1 MKIVN
6 VVFNN
11 FLNDSRVLKTS
22 NSLLQLGNEVL
33 VVAVHADKLKEYE
46 LVSGVPVHRIKLVT
60 KVWFKLR
67 LIQIFNLFEFVI
79 RFVFQ
84 YRNADIV
91 HCNDL
96 AGLLVG
102 VFAKVT
108 KPKLILVYDSHEFA
122 INQVPY
128 QSKISIWLYKVLE
141 SILIKYSQKV
151 INVSNSIAS
160 EYSRLYSIS
169 KPHLVLNCPPYSEPP
184 KQNLFRKNLGINED
198 QTVFLYQGRLSK
210 DRNIEMLV
218 EAFSEQKSDKNVLV
232 CMGYGPLES
241 FIKKKAQQQNNVFF
255 HSAVNPDVLLK
266 FTTSADYG
274 ILFYEDSCLNHR
286 YCLPNKL
293 FEYLMA
299 GLPVL
304 TSNLSEIK
312 RLVETERVGIVAKEN
327 TVEGFRKAVQTS
339 LQQNYTAIQQN
350 VFASRKKYCWEQQEK
365 VLKKIY
371 DDIS

>member
-6 VVFNN
+6 VVFNS

-22 NSLLQLGNEVL
+22 HSLLQLGNDVL
-33 VVAVHADKLKEYE
+33 VVAVHAGKLKEHE
-46 LVSGVPVHRIKLVT
+46 LVSGVRVHRIKLIT
-60 KVWFKLR
+60 KIWFKFR
-67 LIQIFNLFEFVI
+67 LLQIIKLFEFVI

-84 YRNADIV
+84 YRNADII

-102 VFAKVT
+102 VFAKAI

-122 INQVPY
+122 INQLPY
-128 QSKISIWLYKVLE
+128 QSKISIWFYKVLE
-141 SILIKYSQKV
+141 NILIKYVQKV
-151 INVSNSIAS
+151 INVSDSIAN
-160 EYSRLYSIS
+160 EYSHLYGIS
-169 KPHLVLNCPPYSEPP
+169 KPHLVLNCPLYSEPP
-184 KQNLFRKNLGINED
+184 KHNMFRENLGISVD
-198 QTVFLYQGRLSK
+198 QTIFLYQGRLSK
-210 DRNIEMLV
+210 DRNIKLLV

-232 CMGYGPLES
+232 CMGYGPLEN
-241 FIKKKAQQQNNVFF
+241 FIKKKAQQQSNVFF
-255 HSAVNPDVLLK
+255 HSAVNQDVLLK
-266 FTTSADYG
+266 FTISADYG

-304 TSNLSEIK
+304 TSNLPEMK
-312 RLVETERVGIVAKEN
+312 RLVETEGVGIVAKEN
-327 TVEGFRKAVQTS
+327 TVEGFKKALQAS

-350 VFASRKKYCWEQQEK
+350 VFASRKKYCWEEQEK

-371 DDIS
+371 NTFS